1 MFQADQLFPYL
12 TAVPVGELLEVPELG
27 PLEGPADTPP
37 SRVVG
42 PLKMVVAGTP
52 PPRVVGPLKMVVA
65 GTPPPRVV
73 GPLKM
78 VVAAFP
84 DLSVV

>member
-12 TAVPVGELLEVPELG
+12 TAVPVGGLLEVPELG
-27 PLEGPADTPP
+27 PLEGP
-37 SRVVG
+37 
-42 PLKMVVAGTP
+42 
-52 PPRVVGPLKMVVA
+52 A

-78 VVAAFP
+78 VVAAIP

>member
-65 GTPPPRVV
+65 
-73 GPLKM
+73 
-78 VVAAFP
+78 AFP

>member
-1 MFQADQLFPYL
+1 MFQVDQLFPYL

-42 PLKMVVAGTP
+42 PLKMVVA
-52 PPRVVGPLKMVVA
+52 
-65 GTPPPRVV
+65 
-73 GPLKM
+73 
-78 VVAAFP
+78 AFP
-84 DLSVV
+84 DLFVV